1 MIFWGPRFNPWDNIF
16 DDFFLKLPAKEQSND
31 VKKLGNGEETK
42 NLATELAKITEDNT
56 VKIFWDK
63 QDSWT
68 DEMRQAYKTIVDGCR
83 AAAAKGERQFVYET
97 EESKVVFAPMYQYLK
112 EKDGL
117 RFINYFFSQSISK
130 EQDKEPQ
137 EKQHI
142 KVVFRW

>member
-1 MIFWGPRFNPWDNIF
+1 MILF
-16 DDFFLKLPAKEQSND
+16 DPCDPLFYDFFYKPSAKKQSAD
-31 VKKLGNGEETK
+31 VKKLSNGEEVK

-83 AAAAKGERQFVYET
+83 AAAAKGERHFIYET
-97 EESKVVFAPMYQYLK
+97 EESKVVFAPMYRYLK

-117 RFINYFFSQSISK
+117 GFTNYFFSQSISK

-137 EKQHI
+137 EKQLI
-142 KVVFRW
+142 RVIFRW